1 MSVGCSLVGWV
12 CVRHA
17 AQSICST
24 ACLASACP
32 SVCLFASWLS
42 PASPYCLHLSRA
54 FSAAVIHMSS
64 RPAAQ
69 DRLLRRGC
77 VHLNQGTAWHKYK
90 THASLTSRWCTLIF
104 TDTCSNMHVGGCCTS
119 AGKGAKHC
127 VPYWGKKNSLVC
139 VFNNLFCL
147 HRSEVFGLVS
157 ELAAFNLF
165 ANFMRQSMYFWAPVI
180 LCK

>member
-1 MSVGCSLVGWV
+1 MRDVTGADEEKEEDESPVCHVSILSQWIIEKLVRLTRVARSCACSVGCSLVGWA

-64 RPAAQ
+64 WPAAQ

-77 VHLNQGTAWHKYK
+77 IHLNPGTVWHKYK
-90 THASLTSRWCTLIF
+90 RHASLTSRWCTLIF
-104 TDTCSNMHVGGCCTS
+104 TDTCSNMHGGSCWTT
-119 AGKGAKHC
+119 AGKHTKTASC
-127 VPYWGKKNSLVC
+127 CIGKKKTS
-139 VFNNLFCL
+139 
-147 HRSEVFGLVS
+147 
-157 ELAAFNLF
+157 
-165 ANFMRQSMYFWAPVI
+165 
-180 LCK
+180 

>member
-1 MSVGCSLVGWV
+1 MPVGCSLVGWA

-64 RPAAQ
+64 WPAVQ

-77 VHLNQGTAWHKYK
+77 VHLNPGTAWHKYK
-90 THASLTSRWCTLIF
+90 RHASLTSRWFTLIF
-104 TDTCSNMHVGGCCTS
+104 TDTCSNMHGGSCWTT
-119 AGKGAKHC
+119 AGKQTKTVSCCIGRKVFLTVC
-127 VPYWGKKNSLVC
+127 ILNSI
-139 VFNNLFCL
+139 FCL
-147 HRSEVFGLVS
+147 RRSKVFG
-157 ELAAFNLF
+157 
-165 ANFMRQSMYFWAPVI
+165 
-180 LCK
+180 